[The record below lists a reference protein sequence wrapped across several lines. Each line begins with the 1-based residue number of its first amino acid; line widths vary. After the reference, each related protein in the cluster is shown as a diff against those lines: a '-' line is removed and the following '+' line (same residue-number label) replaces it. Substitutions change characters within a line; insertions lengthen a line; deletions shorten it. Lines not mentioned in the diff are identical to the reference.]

1 MKGEFVMIK
10 YEKKGFVGVIKF
22 NREEKMNAIT
32 PDMAVELF
40 DIVQQI
46 NGDDD
51 CRAVVLTGGTKVF
64 CAGSDIKK
72 LNHYPRPWDFRVRQK
87 DYPVSIRQ
95 IRKPVIAMISGYC
108 LGGGLEMAISADIR
122 YASDT
127 AVLGTPEVNWGWIGA
142 GGGSQILPRLVG
154 PGMAAEMLLS
164 GRQYHAEEAY
174 RIGLVDRLFPV
185 EKLES
190 ATYALAEEISL
201 KAPLATEV
209 IKKAIRVSMNTPLD
223 AGIDYENEL
232 ACITFATEDKHEGEQ
247 AFIEK
252 RKPIFKGC

>member
-1 MKGEFVMIK
+1 MIK
-10 YEKKGFVGVIKF
+10 YEKNGFVGTIRF
-22 NREEKMNAIT
+22 SREEKMNAIT
-32 PDMAVELF
+32 PEMAAELF
-40 DIVQQI
+40 DMMQQI
-46 NGDDD
+46 NSDKD
-51 CRAVVLTGGTKVF
+51 CRAVVVTGGKKVF

-142 GGGSQILPRLVG
+142 GGGSQILPRLIG

-164 GRQYHAEEAY
+164 GRQYCAEEAY
-174 RIGLVDRLFPV
+174 RIGLIDRLFSV
-185 EKLES
+185 DELES
-190 ATYALAEEISL
+190 ATYTLAEEISL

-209 IKKAIRVSMNTPLD
+209 IKKAVRMSMNTTLD
-223 AGIDYENEL
+223 AGLDYENEL
-232 ACITFATEDKHEGEQ
+232 ACITFATEDKHEGEL
-247 AFIEK
+247 AFAEK
-252 RKPIFKGC
+252 RKPVFQGR